1 MIVNEFRVA
10 AIVLAA
16 GKSRRMGES
25 KLTMPFGESTMIGSV
40 VQALSNSRVSTV
52 TVVLGYY
59 GVPVRDALTD
69 FSVEFAVNR
78 KPDMGMLSSVQTGMK
93 SVGEA
98 DAYLICLGDQPHI
111 SPDVVDSLI
120 DRAESSDKGLFIPTN
135 EGKRGH
141 PLLIKSG
148 YREELLALRLTEKL
162 SDFIS
167 RHEDDLEEVKTADPG
182 VTEDIDTPE
191 DYQRLLPQTPS

>member
-78 KPDMGMLSSVQTGMK
+78 KPDMGMLSSVKTGMK

-162 SDFIS
+162 SDFLS

-191 DYQRLLPQTPS
+191 DYQRLLPQ